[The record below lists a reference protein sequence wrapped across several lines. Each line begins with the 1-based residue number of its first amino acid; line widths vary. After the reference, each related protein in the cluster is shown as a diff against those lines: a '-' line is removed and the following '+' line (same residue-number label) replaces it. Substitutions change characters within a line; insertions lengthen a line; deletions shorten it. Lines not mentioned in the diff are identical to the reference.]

1 MFLKSIS
8 WVQYTIGYDVA
19 SLALVVV
26 WNVLICLGLACDGG
40 SLELF
45 DKHL

>member
-1 MFLKSIS
+1 MCLKSIS

-19 SLALVVV
+19 SPPLVVV
-26 WNVLICLGLACDGG
+26 WNDLICLGLDCDGG

-45 DKHL
+45 DKQL